1 MRVAKL
7 LSGSC
12 MCRSIHWTVKDVRIG
27 QILICHCELCRKS
40 SGSMDV
46 PFIALP
52 KSAVWTQLEKS
63 DTLQKYS
70 SSNVADRYF
79 CSKCGS
85 FVCMDY
91 SHEKSTVWLPMGT
104 LSSSKENTSIETI
117 LDSTKDCHIFKEDQ
131 ASFESALDALPRE
144 EYFGYYKSDC
154 CSAGKEWDDLGDW
167 KEEIDEGT
175 TEKDVDDTKT

>member
-1 MRVAKL
+1 MY
-7 LSGSC
+7 
-12 MCRSIHWTVKDVRIG
+12 H
-27 QILICHCELCRKS
+27 
-40 SGSMDV
+40 
-46 PFIALP
+46 IALP
-52 KSAVWTQLEKS
+52 KSVVWPQLEKS

-70 SSNVADRYF
+70 SSDVADRYF

-104 LSSSKENTSIETI
+104 LSTENTSIETI

-167 KEEIDEGT
+167 KVEIDERKTGKDGS
-175 TEKDVDDTKT
+175 TEKT